1 MSLKDLFIKGY
12 NTQIFPSWFMAISHR
27 LPNLTTIALTGLP
40 KCSNLPPLGQL
51 RHLESLYLDSLS
63 SLTEIYRGICGSKGA
78 FPRLAKLELHGMEGL
93 EEWNTTYTGED
104 GTMEELM
111 FPMLDELRVYH
122 SS

>member
-1 MSLKDLFIKGY
+1 M
-12 NTQIFPSWFMAISHR
+12 
-27 LPNLTTIALTGLP
+27 
-40 KCSNLPPLGQL
+40 
-51 RHLESLYLDSLS
+51 YLDSLP
-63 SLTEIYRGICGSKGA
+63 SLTEINRGISGGKGA

-104 GTMEELM
+104 GTVEELM

>member
-1 MSLKDLFIKGY
+1 M
-12 NTQIFPSWFMAISHR
+12 
-27 LPNLTTIALTGLP
+27 
-40 KCSNLPPLGQL
+40 
-51 RHLESLYLDSLS
+51 YLDSLP
-63 SLTEIYRGICGSKGA
+63 SLTEINRGICGGKGA

-104 GTMEELM
+104 GTVEELM